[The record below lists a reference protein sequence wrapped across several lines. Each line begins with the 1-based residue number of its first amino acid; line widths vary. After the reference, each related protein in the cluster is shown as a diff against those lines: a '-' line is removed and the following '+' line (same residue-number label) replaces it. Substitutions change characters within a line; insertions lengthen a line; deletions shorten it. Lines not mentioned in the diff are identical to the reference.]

1 MHCICQWVATK
12 WQMMLTF
19 CGCGA
24 RVCMHVICQVM
35 KPLTSRSGS
44 WRRSVHT
51 HPPSLTRFHQQ
62 YLEVCVCV
70 CAVIFVSASLWTVC
84 VRACGLCSNISSF
97 LESPKN
103 LRHSVWVCV
112 FVAVY
117 AYVFMATSVSLWVCG
132 CACVC
137 VRTSTLA
144 PSIYSLSWRTARV
157 CVFWMYDETSH
168 AQRHTRTM
176 PHTHT
181 VCLIN

>member
-1 MHCICQWVATK
+1 MLCVRLWSRWHLEVVADVALSTHIPRL
-12 WQMMLTF
+12 WQDF
-19 CGCGA
+19 
-24 RVCMHVICQVM
+24 ISN
-35 KPLTSRSGS
+35 TSKC
-44 WRRSVHT
+44 
-51 HPPSLTRFHQQ
+51 
-62 YLEVCVCV
+62 VCVCV

>member
-1 MHCICQWVATK
+1 MLCVRLWSRWHLEVVADAALSTHIPRL
-12 WQMMLTF
+12 WQDF
-19 CGCGA
+19 
-24 RVCMHVICQVM
+24 ISN
-35 KPLTSRSGS
+35 TSKC
-44 WRRSVHT
+44 
-51 HPPSLTRFHQQ
+51 
-62 YLEVCVCV
+62 VCVCV

-84 VRACGLCSNISSF
+84 VRVCGLCSNISSF

-157 CVFWMYDETSH
+157 CVCVCSECM
-168 AQRHTRTM
+168 M
-176 PHTHT
+176 KLHTHRGT
-181 VCLIN
+181 HAPCHTLTQSVW